1 MTDEKTD
8 QQREMLSVF
17 EQHVRAE
24 IDGDIE
30 TTMSTMASHPH
41 LINIPTQ
48 MGGVGHEGVK
58 QFYINHL
65 VGKFFPPDMQ
75 MERISMTVGA
85 DQIVDELIISFTHTC
100 PIDWMLPNV
109 APTQKRVE
117 VAFAVIVG
125 FHEGKITHEHIY
137 WDQASV
143 LVQIGL
149 LDPSHLPVNGAD
161 GATRIRFA
169 KQLKAN

>member
-8 QQREMLSVF
+8 QQREMLAVF
-17 EQHVRAE
+17 DQHVRAE

-30 TTMSTMASHPH
+30 TTMSTMAFDPH
-41 LINIPTQ
+41 LINVPNQ
-48 MGGVGHEGVK
+48 MGGFGREEVK
-58 QFYINHL
+58 QFYIDHL

-75 MERISMTVGA
+75 MERISLTVGA

-100 PIDWMLPNV
+100 PIDWMLPDV

-149 LDPSHLPVNGAD
+149 LDPSHLPVIGAD
-161 GATRIRFA
+161 GAKRIRSA
-169 KQLKAN
+169 RQ